1 MSLLTS
7 ITSTFHGWLTGGR
20 KRSLVVELSL
30 KSTLSEYRVPREDL
44 PKIAE
49 LAVGSKDDPTYP
61 RVIQLLEG
69 IY

>member
-1 MSLLTS
+1 M
-7 ITSTFHGWLTGGR
+7 TGLG
-20 KRSLVVELSL
+20 L
-30 KSTLSEYRVPREDL
+30 KSTLSEYKVPREDL

-49 LAVGSKDDPTYP
+49 LAVGSKDDPTYA